1 MADDGYERG
10 RGPLSN
16 GERRA
21 LEELRKIDK
30 TAGKPYEDR
39 AQRLGELRREA
50 DRSSTV
56 DKDPRRLKGL

>member
-1 MADDGYERG
+1 MSDDYERG
-10 RGPLSN
+10 LSKPLSN

-39 AQRLGELRREA
+39 DQRLADLRRDA
-50 DRSSTV
+50 GGANKS
-56 DKDPRRLKGL
+56 PRRV

>member
-1 MADDGYERG
+1 MADDYERG
-10 RGPLSN
+10 LSKPLSN

-39 AQRLGELRREA
+39 DQRLADLRRDA
-50 DRSSTV
+50 GGANKS
-56 DKDPRRLKGL
+56 PRRI

>member
-1 MADDGYERG
+1 MSDYERG
-10 RGPLSN
+10 LSKPLSN

-39 AQRLGELRREA
+39 DRRFAELRREA
-50 DRSSTV
+50 DRSSDV
-56 DKDPRRLKGL
+56 DKSSRRLKGL

>member
-1 MADDGYERG
+1 MADDDYERG

-30 TAGKPYEDR
+30 EAGKPYENRD
-39 AQRLGELRREA
+39 QRLAELRKNA
-50 DRSSTV
+50 GGANKS
-56 DKDPRRLKGL
+56 PRRV

>member
-1 MADDGYERG
+1 MADDYERG
-10 RGPLSN
+10 LSKPLSN

-30 TAGKPYEDR
+30 TAGRPYEDR

-50 DRSSTV
+50 DRSSSA
-56 DKDPRRLKGL
+56 DKSPRRI

>member
-1 MADDGYERG
+1 
-10 RGPLSN
+10 LSN

-39 AQRLGELRREA
+39 DQRLADLRVRPETLSRIA
-50 DRSSTV
+50 QLS
-56 DKDPRRLKGL
+56 

>member
-1 MADDGYERG
+1 MADDYERG
-10 RGPLSN
+10 LSKPLSN

-39 AQRLGELRREA
+39 DQRLAELRRDA
-50 DRSSTV
+50 GGANKS
-56 DKDPRRLKGL
+56 PRRV

>member
-1 MADDGYERG
+1 MSDDYERG

-39 AQRLGELRREA
+39 DRRLAELRREA
-50 DRSSTV
+50 DRSSDV
-56 DKDPRRLKGL
+56 DKSSRRLKGL